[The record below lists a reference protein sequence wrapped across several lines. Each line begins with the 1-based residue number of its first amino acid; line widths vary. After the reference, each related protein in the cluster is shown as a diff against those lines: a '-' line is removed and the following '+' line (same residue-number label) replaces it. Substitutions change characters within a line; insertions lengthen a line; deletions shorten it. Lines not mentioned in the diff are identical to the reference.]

1 MKTNR
6 RLIIF
11 ALSLVLMLALTACS
25 IPGLTFTVTNP
36 DQTSTSQNQTPEP
49 INPTYVAPTISAQTA
64 QSSLP
69 DFVSVIAKVRPSVVA
84 INTTSSAIS
93 IFGNTFTQEGA
104 GSGWII
110 DSSGLIVT
118 NNHVVEGA
126 DTISVTMEDG
136 RNFSADTVRTD
147 SVTDL
152 AVIKINAPNLPALK
166 PGDSSKLRVGEWVV
180 AIGNS
185 LGQGIS
191 ATKGIVSALGV
202 SVAADQ
208 GETLYDLIQTDAAIN
223 PGNSGGPLV
232 NMAGEVVGIN
242 SIKVAQVGVEGMGYA
257 ISSQTAIPIINE
269 LVTNGYVTRP
279 WLGVSS
285 LYTVDQ
291 TAIRQLRLGVDKGVL
306 LRQIYPGGPADKA
319 GLVRYDVIT
328 LFNGKEITSV
338 DDLMKEVRNTKIGQS
353 VQVTYWRGNA
363 KNTATL
369 VLGKTPPPA
378 TP

>member
-1 MKTNR
+1 
-6 RLIIF
+6 L
-11 ALSLVLMLALTACS
+11 
-25 IPGLTFTVTNP
+25 
-36 DQTSTSQNQTPEP
+36 Q
-49 INPTYVAPTISAQTA
+49 
-64 QSSLP
+64 
-69 DFVSVIAKVRPSVVA
+69 
-84 INTTSSAIS
+84 
-93 IFGNTFTQEGA
+93 
-104 GSGWII
+104 
-110 DSSGLIVT
+110 
-118 NNHVVEGA
+118 
-126 DTISVTMEDG
+126 
-136 RNFSADTVRTD
+136 
-147 SVTDL
+147 
-152 AVIKINAPNLPALK
+152 
-166 PGDSSKLRVGEWVV
+166 
-180 AIGNS
+180 
-185 LGQGIS
+185 
-191 ATKGIVSALGV
+191 
-202 SVAADQ
+202 
-208 GETLYDLIQTDAAIN
+208 LYDLIQTDAAIN

-291 TAIRQLRLGVDKGVL
+291 TAIRQLRLSVDKGVL